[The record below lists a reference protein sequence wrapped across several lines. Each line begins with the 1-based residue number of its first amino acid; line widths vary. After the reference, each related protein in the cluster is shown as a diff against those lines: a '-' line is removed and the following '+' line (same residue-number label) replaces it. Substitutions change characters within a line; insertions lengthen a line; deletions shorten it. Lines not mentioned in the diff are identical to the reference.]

1 MINGAPGPDGTEKFI
16 IRRLTVT
23 KDGRSMSF
31 DFLIGPTFFKEADVL
46 KEILADAIT
55 EIDKLKEEMSGAIL
69 NTMAVEKRK
78 AAGIEPS

>member
-1 MINGAPGPDGTEKFI
+1 MNGAPGPDRVEKFI
-16 IRRLTVT
+16 IRRISVT